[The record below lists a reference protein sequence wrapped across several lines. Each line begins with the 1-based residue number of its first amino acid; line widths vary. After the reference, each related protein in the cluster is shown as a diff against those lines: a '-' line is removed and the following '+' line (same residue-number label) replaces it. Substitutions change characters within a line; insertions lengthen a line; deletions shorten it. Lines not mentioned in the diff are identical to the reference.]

1 MTDTPTPVASDA
13 APDDETSPP
22 LATWKKLLFS
32 AVLALILFVILEVGA
47 SLYLRA
53 TAGYAGGAFQQY
65 EYDPYK
71 SIGLSRN
78 WEDTRGVRHNAQGF
92 RRDSNVVREKPEGTF
107 RVFLMGASTAYGTGG
122 LWPHLQ
128 KEFEVLDNSETI
140 DAYLEPLLAQ
150 RLNVARV
157 EVINAAVPSTWTHHH
172 LINLNQTI
180 LGYDPDLIL
189 FLDGWN
195 DHFFYDLR
203 HDQFASYAYGE
214 QATVIMGPPTLGSL
228 VRMNGWWLFRKS
240 AFFHLLSRVGRE
252 AKLLVFRPQR
262 APALDVPKAVAQ
274 QHTVFER
281 NALKMIERN
290 ALILRQE
297 GIPTLFMLQ
306 PILSLERERMARM
319 PDIEKKLFEFNLS
332 AWPPGYEDFI
342 RQAVPYVAQ
351 RTRETVEPLGARFVD
366 LTELFPTSDGQIF
379 TDYVHLTPE
388 GNRRVAER
396 AADEVVALLAAR
408 NPAVLRVAAS
418 ARGSAP

>member
-1 MTDTPTPVASDA
+1 MTDSSIEPTPVPSDDD
-13 APDDETSPP
+13 APPP

-32 AVLALILFVILEVGA
+32 AVLAVLLFAVLEVGA
-47 SLYLRA
+47 NLYLRA

-71 SIGLSRN
+71 SIGLSRG
-78 WEDTRGVRHNAQGF
+78 WVDTRGVRHNAQGF
-92 RRDSNVVREKPEGTF
+92 RRDSNVTREKPEGTF
-107 RVFLMGASTAYGTGG
+107 RIFLMGASTAYGTGG

-128 KEFEVLDNSETI
+128 REYEVLDNSETI
-140 DAYLEPLLAQ
+140 DAYLEKILAE
-150 RLNVARV
+150 RLAVPKV

-180 LGYDPDLIL
+180 LGYSPDMIL

-214 QATVIMGPPTLGSL
+214 QATVIMGPPTVGSL

-240 AFFHLLSRVGRE
+240 AFFHLASRAGRE
-252 AKLLVFRPQR
+252 LKLLVKRPPR
-262 APALDVPKAVAQ
+262 APALDVPKVVAQ
-274 QHTVFER
+274 QRTVFER

-306 PILSLERERMARM
+306 PILALERENLARM
-319 PDIEKKLFEFNLS
+319 PEIERQLFEFNIS
-332 AWPPGYEDFI
+332 AWPPGYEAFI
-342 RQAVPYVAQ
+342 REAVPYVSQ
-351 RTRETVEPLGARFVD
+351 RSRETVEALGASYLD
-366 LTELFPTSDGQIF
+366 LTDMFATSDGQIF

-396 AADEVVALLAAR
+396 AADEILRMLAAR
-408 NPAVLRVAAS
+408 NPALVRTAGAQ
-418 ARGSAP
+418 P

>member
-1 MTDTPTPVASDA
+1 MTTDA
-13 APDDETSPP
+13 TLDDEPAPP
-22 LATWKKLLFS
+22 LATWKKLMFS
-32 AVLALILFVILEVGA
+32 GVLALLLFAILEFGA
-47 SLYLRA
+47 TLYLRA
-53 TAGYAGGAFQQY
+53 TIGYAGGAFQQY

-71 SIGLSRN
+71 SIGLSRG
-78 WEDTRGVRHNAQGF
+78 WEDRRGVRHNAQGF

-128 KEFEVLDNSETI
+128 KEYEVLDNSETI
-140 DAYLEPLLAQ
+140 DAYLEPMLAE
-150 RLNVARV
+150 RLNASRV

-214 QATVIMGPPTLGSL
+214 QATVIMGPPTIGSL

-240 AFFHLLSRVGRE
+240 AFFHLMSRVGRE
-252 AKLLVFRPQR
+252 AKLIVFRPQR
-262 APALDVPKAVAQ
+262 AAALDVPKAVSQ
-274 QHTVFER
+274 QHSVFDR

-297 GIPTLFMLQ
+297 NIPTVFMLQ

-319 PDIEKKLFEFNLS
+319 PEIEKKLFEFNLS

-342 RQAVPYVAQ
+342 RQAVPYVSQ
-351 RTRETVEPLGARFVD
+351 RTRETVVPLGARFVD
-366 LTELFPTSDGQIF
+366 LTELFPTSEGQIF

-396 AADEVVALLAAR
+396 MAEEVLSLLAER
-408 NPAVLRVAAS
+408 NPTALKLAAPRPGTS
-418 ARGSAP
+418 P